1 MPFVTLKSN
10 SGVANGSISLNQLH
24 PNTAQRNP
32 ILDGEGRTQYLS
44 HLDSSDGLSI
54 LQPGGAGNPQFLQ
67 TSQGAGGVSG
77 LAAYLIDNIGVAGG
91 TGVGTATM
99 AFNCITAIINK
110 INGGAALDASAIN
123 TILAANFG
131 GGTSLTAGASSA
143 SVEDILEICAGREY
157 FVPAGKAISSD
168 ENNKSAAV
176 GGFKSS
182 SPSKKILSG
191 QDFTL
196 SLAQGELNGLQSASV
211 NVVNTSYPYRG
222 GSSVNRGH
230 STVNKFALSEV
241 ESADMVTV
249 YDDDGSVLD

>member
-1 MPFVTLKSN
+1 MPYITLKSTA
-10 SGVANGSISLNQLH
+10 GVASGMITLNQLQ

-32 ILDGEGRTQYLS
+32 ILDGEGRTQALTYL
-44 HLDSSDGLSI
+44 DEADGLSI
-54 LQPGGAGNPQFLQ
+54 LQPGGAGQPQYLQ
-67 TSQGAGGVSG
+67 TSQGKNGVGG

-99 AFNCITAIINK
+99 AFNCITAIQAAIN
-110 INGGAALDASAIN
+110 NGTALDETAIN
-123 TILAANFG
+123 LILAANFG

-143 SVEDILEICAGREY
+143 SVADILEICAGRRY
-157 FVPAGKAISSD
+157 LVPSGKAISSD

-176 GGFKSS
+176 GGFVSS

-191 QDFTL
+191 QDLTL
-196 SLAQGELNGLQSASV
+196 SMASGEINGLQSASV

-230 STVNKFALSEV
+230 STVNKFAKTEV
-241 ESADMVTV
+241 ESADMITI